1 LKVIKRNPRV
11 TMDKT
16 ADLFLM
22 IEEAFKR
29 NARLFSSF
37 EVGFLEDRIE

>member
-22 IEEAFKR
+22 IEEAKR